1 MAAKEIDTKAERE
14 EIEDP
19 RNNLAVERTELAHE
33 RTHLAWVRTVFTLIT
48 AGIAIDKGVSLIHDR
63 RTQEGTALLC
73 STHIVVIA
81 PAAAAT
87 IFLVAETIEYY
98 QRRIRLAK
106 RKKGHLTPS
115 VLTSSSPRW

>member
-1 MAAKEIDTKAERE
+1 MATKEIDTKAERE

-19 RNNLAVERTELAHE
+19 KNNLTVERTELAHE

-63 RTQEGTALLC
+63 RVQEGTALLR

-81 PAAAAT
+81 PAASAT
-87 IFLVAETIEYY
+87 IFQVVETIEY
-98 QRRIRLAK
+98 
-106 RKKGHLTPS
+106 
-115 VLTSSSPRW
+115 